1 MARTPVVTT
10 LTNLQ
15 RNSTAKLRILPE
27 HITDHAEALAQAVE
41 ALADIAVDHAML
53 GTGVLLSYANTG
65 GVITLT
71 GAGITKAGALVW
83 GLNAS
88 VDMTGL
94 ANGTYYLVM
103 RANPRTADRTFT
115 DPETGES
122 ITHTLAVGSGV
133 AYAVLSPTDN
143 DAVLAMVTKSGTTYT
158 ITPYR
163 PRLRPSR
170 IVQAARNDDA
180 VIVNGA
186 NVYVVGIGGSPGILG
201 AVRVIGRAV
210 VTATAGAAGWLEVAL
225 RAYTG
230 MGTPQVIGIAR
241 GYSSGASSGANI
253 SVQGVVSLTPNPN
266 EALTL
271 EVVASWDG
279 TTTWT
284 IPATY
289 ASLVMEVEAEI

>member
-41 ALADIAVDHAML
+41 ALADMALDYSAL

-65 GVITLT
+65 EVIMLT
-71 GAGITKAGALVW
+71 GAGITKTGALVW
-83 GLNAS
+83 GLNAP

-115 DPETGES
+115 DPETGEN

-170 IVQAARNDDA
+170 IVRATKNDDA
-180 VIVNGA
+180 ITVSGA
-186 NVYVVGIGGSPGILG
+186 NVYVVGLGGSPGILG

-225 RAYTG
+225 RAYVG
-230 MGTPQVIGIAR
+230 AGTPQVIGIAR

-253 SVQGVVSLTPNPN
+253 SVQGMVSLTPNPN

-279 TTTWT
+279 STTWT